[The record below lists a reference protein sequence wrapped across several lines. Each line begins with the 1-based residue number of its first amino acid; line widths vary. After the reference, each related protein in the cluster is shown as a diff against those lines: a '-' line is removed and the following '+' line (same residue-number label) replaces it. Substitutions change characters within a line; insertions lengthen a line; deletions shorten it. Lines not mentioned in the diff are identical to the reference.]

1 MSDFNPLLL
10 QNENFSKLIAK
21 IYNTLQTKESFEFTF
36 EDAQIFANLGKD
48 HLNNITKPKLELDE
62 FPDLIGEQTTGENMP
77 ENFPVSLPEP
87 VLMENPVIAKPIVTY
102 IKAASLELLAENV
115 NKFNKSDSIRI
126 LYAAP
131 FQQVNNEFVKEIV
144 YYDFEQV

>member
-1 MSDFNPLLL
+1 MQKFGS
-10 QNENFSKLIAK
+10 LISR
-21 IYNTLQTKESFEFTF
+21 IYNTLETKESFEFTF
-36 EDAQIFANLGKD
+36 EDAEAFLNLGKD
-48 HLNNITKPKLELDE
+48 HLANLNKPKLELDE
-62 FPDLIGEQTTGENMP
+62 FPEVIGEQTTGENLP
-77 ENFPVSLPEP
+77 ENFPVNLPEP
-87 VLMENPVIAKPIVTY
+87 MPMENSVIAKPIVTY

-144 YYDFEQV
+144 YYDFENV